1 MQKVTPKISVLVP
14 SIRPQYLKI
23 TQDALERQTFR
34 DFELLTEIGLPSRGF
49 TLSEDYN
56 KMLRRAKGEIV
67 VSLQDCIDIPDDF
80 LQKVS
85 EMDFDRKAY
94 TFPVGKKLKRL
105 DGVEGVA
112 WDWRAHGCREIGD
125 QEWEIDL
132 AAAPRRM
139 FEDVGGFDESYCA
152 GWSYDNV
159 EIGIRAKKAGYRFFC
174 DSNNR
179 GLAID
184 HDKETPHPFRE
195 TRESN
200 AFRVSI
206 TRDMAEQGFWK
217 LDNL

>member
-1 MQKVTPKISVLVP
+1 MVKITVITPT
-14 SIRPQYLKI
+14 IRPQYLHI
-23 TQDALERQTFR
+23 TENTLKEQTFR
-34 DFELLTEIGLPSRGF
+34 DFEWIVVEGDTANGF
-49 TLSEDYN
+49 TLPKDYN
-56 KMLRRAKGEIV
+56 DAIRRAQGEII
-67 VSLQDCIDIPDDF
+67 VSLQDCIDIPSDF
-80 LQKVS
+80 LEKVS
-85 EMDFDRKAY
+85 KMNFDRKAY
-94 TFPVGKKLKRL
+94 TFPVGKRLKRL

-132 AAAPRRM
+132 AVAPKRL
-139 FEDVGGFDESYCA
+139 FEDIGGFDESYCA

-159 EIGIRAKKAGYRFFC
+159 EVGIRAKAAGYRFFC
-174 DSNNR
+174 DPSLR

-206 TRDMAEQGFWK
+206 TRNMTEQGFWK